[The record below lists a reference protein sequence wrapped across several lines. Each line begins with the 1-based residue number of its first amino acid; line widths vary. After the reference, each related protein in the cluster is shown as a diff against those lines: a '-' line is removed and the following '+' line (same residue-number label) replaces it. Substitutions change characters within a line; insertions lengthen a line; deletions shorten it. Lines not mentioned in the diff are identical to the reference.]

1 MLSTLCTVF
10 RDSSRKRVLQ
20 IRKSRFLVYICEGTL
35 NCLMSNRNV
44 VKTSEEESDDYLIEL
59 IGLKE
64 DFPDEAK
71 AAYGKIY
78 ERYGEVMYA
87 IAKKICINSKDHEA
101 EAQDLVADTFYIIY
115 HKKAKSFDKTKIS
128 EKYLRYS
135 IISWM
140 KKVMLSVHYD
150 LYLDEPTKE
159 QITKEKKENREH
171 RDDGMQESYIIPQVA
186 LRNHLE
192 NSHQE
197 FIDALDRIEIG
208 AVDVNNEEQKE
219 TKNDELVYNYINS
232 LPKREA
238 DIVREVYTFY
248 VPGKNTTTELL
259 DYIENKWGTTR
270 ENYRRIMKKFRD
282 KIKEDLKEKIV
293 IRR

>member
-1 MLSTLCTVF
+1 M
-10 RDSSRKRVLQ
+10 
-20 IRKSRFLVYICEGTL
+20 GTL
-35 NCLMSNRNV
+35 NT
-44 VKTSEEESDDYLIEL
+44 VKKSEEESDDYLIEL

-78 ERYGEVMYA
+78 ERYWEEMYA
-87 IAKKICINSKDHEA
+87 IAKTICINSKDHEA
-101 EAQDLVADTFYIIY
+101 EAQDLVSDTFRIIY

-128 EKYLRYS
+128 KKHLRNS
-135 IISWM
+135 IKSWM
-140 KKVMLSVHYD
+140 KTVMLSVHYD
-150 LYLDEPTKE
+150 LFIDEPTKE
-159 QITKEKKENREH
+159 LITKEKKEGRMLQN
-171 RDDGMQESYIIPQVA
+171 DDIQESYIIPQIS
-186 LRNHLE
+186 LINHLE
-192 NSHQE
+192 NAHQE
-197 FIDALDRIEIG
+197 FIDALDRMEISD
-208 AVDVNNEEQKE
+208 VEVNNKEQRE

-248 VPGKNTTTELL
+248 VPGKNTPAELL

>member
-1 MLSTLCTVF
+1 M
-10 RDSSRKRVLQ
+10 
-20 IRKSRFLVYICEGTL
+20 GTL
-35 NCLMSNRNV
+35 NT
-44 VKTSEEESDDYLIEL
+44 VKKSEKESDDYLIEL

-78 ERYGEVMYA
+78 ERYWEDMYA
-87 IAKKICINSKDHEA
+87 IAKTIYINSKDHEA
-101 EAQDLVADTFYIIY
+101 EAQDLVSDTFYIIY

-128 EKYLRYS
+128 KKHLRNS
-135 IISWM
+135 IKNWM
-140 KKVMLSVHYD
+140 KTVMLSVHYD
-150 LYLDEPTKE
+150 LYIDEPTKE
-159 QITKEKKENREH
+159 LIAKEKKEGRKLQN
-171 RDDGMQESYIIPQVA
+171 DDIQESYIIPQIS

-192 NSHQE
+192 NAHQE
-197 FIDALDRIEIG
+197 FIDALDRMEISDIE
-208 AVDVNNEEQKE
+208 VNNKEQRE

-248 VPGKNTTTELL
+248 VPGKNTPTELL

-270 ENYRRIMKKFRD
+270 ENYRRIIKKFRD